1 MGIGTAIMTL
11 DSLGYD
17 AFCGKL
23 HTAFE
28 NFKNNRRD
36 ALDNLSKQK
45 SVIVYS
51 YGIRGWDLANQ
62 LRRSGIE
69 CVIFDN
75 SKRAIVRAAAEG
87 FATTS
92 DITLD
97 LPVIVAAGQNQ
108 LSILSGLTMPAYT
121 LAEGLYAYDLIN
133 QYERAR
139 KFSEVIPTIADKLYQ
154 LYGRLDANCREA
166 FLSVLLF
173 RISLDV
179 RHVAS
184 TRKPVT
190 QMWTPPAAVR
200 AIRSFCDVG
209 AYDGD
214 TLIGMK
220 ALFPGLE
227 SSFAVEPNADLVASI
242 EAAAQKGALKNKT
255 FTGAAWSHKTRL
267 SCKVHPNGMMAI
279 TEDTSGAIEAD
290 ALDNLTSQEHY
301 DYVKFDVEGAE
312 APALKGAHSLLQN
325 ANCIAIASYHLPSDL
340 VDIPNQVSMIL
351 GAEYVT
357 GWRCAFQH
365 YSECFDD
372 SIFYFYRAKQ

>member
-1 MGIGTAIMTL
+1 MTP

-17 AFCGKL
+17 AFCRTL
-23 HTAFE
+23 HAAFE
-28 NFKNNRRD
+28 NFKKNRR
-36 ALDNLSKQK
+36 AGLDQLSKQK

-51 YGIRGWDLANQ
+51 YGTRGWDLANQ
-62 LRRSGIE
+62 LRRSGVE

-75 SKRAIVRAAAEG
+75 SKQAVARAAAEG

-92 DITLD
+92 NIALD

-108 LSILSGLTMPAYT
+108 LSILSGLTRPAYT

-133 QYERAR
+133 QCEKAR
-139 KFSEVIPTIADKLYQ
+139 KFSEVIPTITDQLYQ
-154 LYGRLDANCREA
+154 LYGRLDANCSED
-166 FLSVLLF
+166 LLNVLLF

-179 RHVAS
+179 RNIAP
-184 TRKPVT
+184 TRKPVS

-214 TLIGMK
+214 TLISMK
-220 ALFPGLE
+220 ALFSGLE
-227 SSFAVEPNADLVASI
+227 STFAVEPNADLVTSI
-242 EAAAQKGALKNKT
+242 EAAAQKGSLKNKT

-267 SCKVHPNGMMAI
+267 SCKVHPNGMMVI
-279 TEDTSGAIEAD
+279 TEDTSGTIDAD
-290 ALDNLTSQEHY
+290 ALDNLTSQERY

-312 APALKGAHSLLQN
+312 APALKGAHFLLQS

-340 VDIPNQVSMIL
+340 VDIPNHISMIL
-351 GAEYVT
+351 GAEYAA

-372 SIFYFYRAKQ
+372 SILYFYRAKQ

>member
-1 MGIGTAIMTL
+1 MTV

-23 HTAFE
+23 HAAFE

-36 ALDNLSKQK
+36 ALDQLSKRK

-51 YGIRGWDLANQ
+51 YGIRGWDLADQ

-75 SKRAIVRAAAEG
+75 SKQAVARAAAEG

-108 LSILSGLTMPAYT
+108 LSILSGLTRPAYT

-133 QYERAR
+133 QYEKAR
-139 KFSEVIPTIADKLYQ
+139 KFSDVIPTITDRLYQ
-154 LYGRLDANCREA
+154 LYGRLDANCRENL
-166 FLSVLLF
+166 LSVLLF

-179 RHVAS
+179 RHIAS

-190 QMWTPPAAVR
+190 QMWNPPAAVR

-214 TLIGMK
+214 TLISMK

-227 SSFAVEPNADLVASI
+227 SSFAVEPNGDLVASI
-242 EAAAQKGALKNKT
+242 EAAARKGALRNKT
-255 FTGAAWSHKTRL
+255 FTGAAWSHKTKL
-267 SCKVHPNGMMAI
+267 SCKVHPNGMMVIA
-279 TEDTSGAIEAD
+279 EDTSGTIEAD
-290 ALDNLTSQEHY
+290 ALDNLVGQERY

-312 APALKGAHSLLQN
+312 APSLKGAHYLLQG
-325 ANCIAIASYHLPSDL
+325 ANCIAIASYHLPTDL
-340 VDIPNQVSMIL
+340 VDIPDHISMIL
-351 GAEYVT
+351 GAEYAT
-357 GWRCAFQH
+357 GWRCAFEH

-372 SIFYFYRAKQ
+372 SIFYFYHDNE